1 MKKDT
6 EMAARFEI
14 SKGLAIPIAG
24 DPDQRIDHK
33 LVGQVA
39 LLTSDYLGLR
49 PTLLVSEGDEVQLGQ
64 PVMIDK
70 QTDGVVYVSPAGGR
84 VRAIHR
90 GEKRHL
96 RSIVIDVA
104 DRETIRELPEIQGSS
119 IASMS
124 REDILERILA
134 TGLWTAFRTRP
145 FSRIPSPKSIPRAI
159 FVNAMDTNPL
169 AVQPTKVI
177 EGAMDDFA
185 AGLTAVSRLT
195 DGPIFVCRGS
205 RTETPAANIPN
216 VHLAEFV
223 GPHPAGLVGTHMH
236 FLSPASPSRV
246 NWHLD
251 YQDLIAIGRA
261 FTRGRLDPSR
271 VISLAGPVV
280 SNPRLIQSR
289 LGASLIELTQGE
301 LKGSDN
307 RIVSGS
313 ILCGRQ
319 ISEDVEYLG
328 RYHLQVSCLAEGTQ
342 RELLGW
348 QMPGFNK
355 FSLTRAF
362 AAAWSPQKKFS
373 FTTNTEG
380 SERAMV
386 PIGSYERVMP
396 LDLLPTLLLRAL
408 ISRDTERAQ
417 ELGCLELDEE
427 DLALCTFVCPGKYD
441 YGSILRDN
449 LNSIEKEG

>member
-1 MKKDT
+1 MV
-6 EMAARFEI
+6 ARFEI
-14 SKGLAIPIAG
+14 SKGLAIPITG

-33 LVGQVA
+33 SVGQVA
-39 LLTSDYLGLR
+39 LLASDYLGLR
-49 PTLLVSEGDEVQLGQ
+49 ATLLVSEGDEVQLGQ
-64 PVMIDK
+64 PIMIDK
-70 QTDGVVYVSPAGGR
+70 QTDGVTFVSPAGGR
-84 VRAIHR
+84 IRAIHR
-90 GEKRHL
+90 GEKRLL
-96 RSIVIDVA
+96 RSLVIDVA
-104 DRETIRELPEIQGSS
+104 DKEAVRELPAVRASS

-124 REDILERILA
+124 REDILERIA
-134 TGLWTAFRTRP
+134 TTGLWTAFRTRP
-145 FSRIPSPKSIPRAI
+145 FSRIPSPKSVPRAI
-159 FVNAMDTNPL
+159 FVNAMDSNPL
-169 AVQPTKVI
+169 AVQPSKVI
-177 EGAMDDFA
+177 AGAIDDFA

-195 DGPIFVCRGS
+195 EGRIFVCRGLG
-205 RTETPAANIPN
+205 TETPTANIPN
-216 VHLAEFV
+216 VHSAEFV

-261 FTRGRLDPSR
+261 FTQGRLDPSR

-319 ISEDVEYLG
+319 ISDKVEYLG
-328 RYHLQVSCLAEGTQ
+328 RYHLQISCLAEGHQ

-362 AAAWSPQKKFS
+362 AAAWSPQKRFS
-373 FTTNTEG
+373 LTTSTEG

-427 DLALCTFVCPGKYD
+427 DLALCTFVCPGKYE

-449 LNSIEKEG
+449 LNAIEKEG